1 MAWKL
6 LSLAT
11 NTSHPAMVVLSG
23 SMEPAF
29 QRGDIIFLSNWTQQ
43 VEVGDIPVLWFE
55 GNPLPMVH
63 RAVEVQ
69 YDFIHFFLP
78 PRDMPSIRRPKGAE
92 EDTMCFRDWGW
103 LTSRQSGTGRQ
114 LIMTKGDNSKL
125 RDVALY
131 PPGQIYVY
139 RTQVV
144 GMVRGEVPWL
154 RELLIIGIGA
164 IGMFQI
170 MLGQEEKL
178 TGKG

>member
-1 MAWKL
+1 MRTALSSCLPVLRILASTFMAWKL

-63 RAVEVQ
+63 RAVEV
-69 YDFIHFFLP
+69 H
-78 PRDMPSIRRPKGAE
+78 
-92 EDTMCFRDWGW
+92 
-103 LTSRQSGTGRQ
+103 GTGRQ

-144 GMVRGEVPWL
+144 GVVRGYVPYLGWVTIAFREVPWL

-178 TGKG
+178 TGKGGKKE